1 MKIKIII
8 LLFSSILLSNSNAIK
23 NPDGIKRTLRQA
35 YSLEKNGLTSE
46 AYKIYYEL
54 FSKFPHS
61 YEIYEPIKKILLNE
75 KNIEELKK
83 RTQQYLDANNNS
95 LDSIVLV
102 LDVLITLEQYNKI
115 KVLFPYWQY

>member
-23 NPDGIKRTLRQA
+23 NPDIIKRTLRQA
-35 YSLEKNGLTSE
+35 YSLEQSGLTSE

-54 FSKFPHS
+54 FLNSPHS
-61 YEIYEPIKKILLNE
+61 YKIYEPIKKLLLNE

-83 RTQQYLDANNNS
+83 ITQQYLDANNNS
-95 LDSIVLV
+95 LDSIVQV
-102 LDVLITLEQYNKI
+102 FDVLITLE
-115 KVLFPYWQY
+115 